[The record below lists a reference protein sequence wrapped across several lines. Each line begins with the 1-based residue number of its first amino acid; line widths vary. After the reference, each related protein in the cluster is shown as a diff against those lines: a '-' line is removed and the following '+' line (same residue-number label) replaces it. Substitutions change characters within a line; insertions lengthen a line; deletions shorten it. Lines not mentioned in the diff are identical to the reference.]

1 MKPVDSDLVGEIW
14 PSAKPFD
21 DLSQYGRIDFS
32 PTGAFQIRSLQTFKL
47 IYTAGPYGI
56 DDTGALKVV
65 FRFPLDIGGL
75 QTTDPSALNYV
86 SAQAS
91 NEAKLTLTYNRIG
104 HMRPR
109 DRALTVFIS
118 DGFMREGDTI
128 TIVFGD
134 TSAGSPGMQLQTFC
148 ESAFEF
154 KVLVDI
160 YATGHFVPLPETPTI
175 RIIPGPPV
183 QWRAIAPTLR
193 KPGECFALGIRA
205 DDVWGNPSDQVK
217 GSLRVESNLP
227 IENLPERITF
237 PEGHRSL
244 RIDNLVA
251 QSEGVYRIRVYNDR
265 GELLVNANPLVVK
278 AGSMNAYWGDLHGQT
293 GETVAINSAREY
305 MAFACNLAFLDVT
318 SHQGNDFQIKTAFW
332 EQLNKL
338 TAEFNQ
344 EDRFIAFPGYEWSGN
359 TSIGGDRNVYFRHE
373 GRPIRRSSHALI
385 ENKSDINGDVPTARE
400 LFTALADEDC
410 VVYSHV
416 GGRYAD
422 TAYAHDPKIETA
434 MEIHSAWGTF
444 EWLLTDGFE
453 LGHRCGVV
461 CNSDD
466 HKCRPGA
473 SHPGAADFG
482 AYGGLTCF
490 LASGLSRGAIF
501 DCMRRRHHYGTTGN
515 RLHLDVRA
523 CFKTKANLFE
533 LDPRVY
539 EIPPLLTT
547 QAIMGDIVQTD
558 DQAVDL
564 SIEAVTH
571 TPIERIEVLNGI
583 ETVKT
588 VRGYGIGD
596 LGNRIR
602 VVWSGANCRGRGR
615 KTQWIGKMLLEGT
628 RITRFEKINA
638 WNLEKQFEKRSDT
651 EIVWDSITTGNFV
664 GFDIW
669 LDQGKNGQLVLET
682 NHASATMPIEKIG
695 LEDHVFQA
703 GGLGRKI
710 KIFRMPDTNRVYE
723 LQDKVT
729 IPLRP
734 KGDNPLWVRVTTDD
748 GYNAWSSPIYVYR
761 EQKPFSFNKGKS
773 ELS

>member
-14 PSAKPFD
+14 PSAEPFD
-21 DLSQYGRIDFS
+21 DSLQYGRIDFS
-32 PTGAFQIRSLQTFKL
+32 PTGAFEVRSLQTFKL
-47 IYTAGPYGI
+47 IYTAGRYGI

-65 FRFPLDIGGL
+65 FRFPLDLGGL

-91 NEAKLTLTYNRIG
+91 NGAKLTLTYNPSG

-118 DGFMREGDTI
+118 DGFMSQGDTI

-175 RIIPGPPV
+175 SIIPGPPV

-193 KPGECFALGIRA
+193 RIGERFSLGLRA
-205 DDVWGNPSDQVK
+205 DDAWGNPSDQVK
-217 GSLRVESNLP
+217 KSLRIVSNHP
-227 IENLPERITF
+227 IENLPNRITF
-237 PEGHRSL
+237 PKDQRNI

-251 QSEGVYRIRVYNDR
+251 HNEGIYRIRVYNDHN
-265 GELLVNANPLVVK
+265 EHLVDANPIVVQ
-278 AGSMNAYWGDLHGQT
+278 AGSLNAYWGDLHGQT

-305 MAFACNLAFLDVT
+305 MAFARDLAFLDVT
-318 SHQGNDFQIKTAFW
+318 SHQGNDFQIKTIFW
-332 EQLNKL
+332 EQLNQL
-338 TAEFNQ
+338 TAEFYQKN
-344 EDRFIAFPGYEWSGN
+344 RFVTFPGYEWSGN
-359 TSIGGDRNVYFRHE
+359 TSIGGDHNVYFRHE

-385 ENKSDINGDVPTARE
+385 EDKSDINSDAPTLRE
-400 LFTALADEDC
+400 LFTALVDEDC
-410 VVYSHV
+410 VVYAHV
-416 GGRYAD
+416 GGRYAN

-434 MEIHSAWGTF
+434 MEVHSAWGTF
-444 EWLLTDGFE
+444 EWLLTDGFA

-461 CNSDD
+461 CNSDG

-490 LASGLSRGAIF
+490 LTSELTRDAIF
-501 DCMRRRHHYGTTGN
+501 DCLRRRHHYGTTGN

-523 CFKTKANLFE
+523 RFKTSANLFK
-533 LDPRVY
+533 LDPNVY
-539 EIPPLLTT
+539 KAPPR
-547 QAIMGDIVQTD
+547 AVSEVMMGDIAQTD
-558 DQAVDL
+558 DQSVDL

-571 TPIERIEVLNGI
+571 TPIERIEILNAK
-583 ETVKT
+583 EVVQTL
-588 VRGYGIGD
+588 RGYGSSE

-602 VVWSGANCRGRGR
+602 VIWSGAKNRGRGR
-615 KTQWIGKMLLEGT
+615 KTKWIGKMLLKGA
-628 RITRFEKINA
+628 RITRFEKINV
-638 WNLEKQFEKRSDT
+638 WNPEQLFEQRSNS
-651 EIVWDSITTGNFV
+651 EIVWNSITTGNFT

-669 LDQGKNGQLVLET
+669 LDDANNGQLVLET
-682 NHASATMPIEKIG
+682 NFVTATLALEEIG

-703 GGLGRKI
+703 GGLERKL
-710 KIFRMPDTNRVYE
+710 KVFRMPQTNRVYE
-723 LQDKVT
+723 LRDTVT
-729 IPLRP
+729 VPLKP

-748 GYNAWSSPIYVYR
+748 GHNAWSSPIYIYR
-761 EQKPFSFNKGKS
+761 EEESSSGNR
-773 ELS
+773 

>member
-1 MKPVDSDLVGEIW
+1 MKPVPPELVGEIW

-21 DLSQYGRIDFS
+21 DSSQYGHIDFS
-32 PTGAFQIRSLQTFKL
+32 PTGAFEVRSLQTFKL
-47 IYTAGPYGI
+47 VYTVGPYGI

-75 QTTDPSALNYV
+75 QTSDPLALNYV

-91 NEAKLTLTYNRIG
+91 NGAKLILTYNPFG

-118 DGFMREGDTI
+118 DGFMSEGDTI

-134 TSAGSPGMQLQTFC
+134 TSAGSPGMRLQTFC

-160 YATGHFVPLPETPTI
+160 YATGHFVPLTETPTI
-175 RIIPGPPV
+175 RIIPGPAV
-183 QWRAIAPTLR
+183 KWRAIVPTLR
-193 KPGECFALGIRA
+193 KPGDHFSLGLRA
-205 DDVWGNPSDQVK
+205 DDAWGNPSDQVQEN
-217 GSLRVESNLP
+217 LRIESNLP

-237 PEGHRSL
+237 PEGQRSL

-265 GELLVNANPLVVK
+265 NEHLVDANPLVVK
-278 AGSMNAYWGDLHGQT
+278 EGLMNAYWGDLHGQT

-305 MAFACNLAFLDVT
+305 MAFARNLAFLDVT

-332 EQLNKL
+332 KQLNKL
-338 TAEFNQ
+338 TAEFYQ
-344 EDRFIAFPGYEWSGN
+344 EGRFITFPGYEWSGN
-359 TSIGGDRNVYFRHE
+359 TSIGGDRNVFFRHE

-385 ENKSDINGDVPTARE
+385 EDKSDINGDAPTARE

-490 LASGLSRGAIF
+490 LTSELSRDAIF

-533 LDPRVY
+533 LDPKVY
-539 EIPPLLTT
+539 KKASLPTN

-564 SIEAVTH
+564 TIEAVTH
-571 TPIERIEVLNGI
+571 KPIERIEILNAKDVVQ
-583 ETVKT
+583 TL
-588 VRGYGIGD
+588 RGYGSSE

-602 VVWSGANCRGRGR
+602 VVWSGAKYRGRGR
-615 KTQWIGKMLLEGT
+615 KTRWVGKMLLEGA

-638 WNLEKQFEKRSDT
+638 WNLEKQFEQRSNT

-669 LDQGKNGQLVLET
+669 LDDASKGRLVLET
-682 NHASATMPIEKIG
+682 NHVNATLPLEEIG
-695 LEDHVFQA
+695 LEDTLFDA
-703 GGLGRKI
+703 GGLERRLRVY
-710 KIFRMPDTNRVYE
+710 RMPQTNRVFE
-723 LQDKVT
+723 IRDTVPVVLK
-729 IPLRP
+729 PR
-734 KGDNPLWVRVTTDD
+734 GDNPLWVRVTTDD
-748 GYNAWSSPIYVYR
+748 GYNAWSSPIYIYR
-761 EQKPFSFNKGKS
+761 EEETLPFSP
-773 ELS
+773 LS